1 MTDSCDVVVFGSVL
15 TPAALRGGA
24 RAEFVATRGDRI
36 VAVGSRDQ
44 GEAWARQAG
53 RVIDVGVA
61 SVTAGFVDAHIH
73 PIAGF
78 DLTRG
83 VDLSGLRTWDGVRAA
98 LAEEIARNPEGW
110 VFGSGFDPTAF
121 EGREWSNAILDGVA
135 DGRLVVVTS
144 FDAHAALVS
153 EAALQAAGVTGRE
166 TFAGSSRVGVD
177 DTGRPTGVLYEVPA
191 QALLGHVMP
200 QPSFDERVDAL
211 HAVLTGMAESGLTGG
226 QMLDFA
232 VPESLDILVELE
244 RRTELPIWLR
254 VSPWV
259 MPGAGPEQLAELAE
273 MQGRRGRRWEVRGIK
288 LMIDGTVDNGTAW
301 LFEPDSHGE
310 SVAPLW
316 LNPDEYVE
324 ILAYFDARDIP
335 VTTHAIGDRGVS
347 FVARAIAGVTSGRV
361 THRIEH
367 IETIPDDVIAEI
379 AASRAATSM
388 QPTHCTHFATAGH
401 SDNWSQRLGPE
412 RAGRGWRIRDL
423 RDAGVVVALGSDWP
437 IAPFD
442 PRGIVAAVQTRRP
455 AGAPEIAPVIPEQ
468 GISATRAVE
477 GFTSEYWRSVGEDG
491 GEIVVGGRA
500 DLSVFSV
507 DPITA
512 APDDFAQ
519 AEVILTVVA
528 GEVVVDARANQKAA

>member
-24 RAEFVATRGDRI
+24 RAEFVATRGDLI
-36 VAVGSRDQ
+36 VAVGSRDE
-44 GEAWARQAG
+44 GDAWARRAG
-53 RVIDVGVA
+53 RVVDVGA
-61 SVTAGFVDAHIH
+61 ATVTAGFVDAHIH

-78 DLTRG
+78 DMTRG

-98 LAEEIARNPEGW
+98 LADEVTRNPEGW

-121 EGREWSNAILDGVA
+121 EGREWSNAILDGIA
-135 DGRLVVVTS
+135 DGRLVSLTF
-144 FDAHAALVS
+144 FDAHAGLVS
-153 EAALQAAGVTGRE
+153 DAALQAAGVTGRE

-177 DTGRPTGVLYEVPA
+177 EAGRPTGVLYEVPA
-191 QALLGHVMP
+191 QALMGGIMP
-200 QPSFDERVDAL
+200 QPTFAERVDAL
-211 HAVLTGMAESGLTGG
+211 HALLTGMAETGLTGG

-232 VPESLDILVELE
+232 VPESLDILEELE
-244 RRTELPIWLR
+244 RRTDLPIWLR

-259 MPGAGPEQLAELAE
+259 MPGAGPEQMAELAA
-273 MQGRRGRRWEVRGIK
+273 MQGRHGRRWEVRGIK

-310 SVAPLW
+310 SVEPLW

-324 ILAYFDARDIP
+324 IVKFFDARDIP
-335 VTTHAIGDRGVS
+335 TTTHAIGDRGVS
-347 FVARAIAGVTSGRV
+347 FVARTIGDVTAGRV

-367 IETIPDDVIAEI
+367 VETIPDEVIAEI
-379 AASRAATSM
+379 AASGAATSM
-388 QPTHCTHFATAGH
+388 QPTHCAHFALADH

-412 RAGRGWRIRDL
+412 RADRGWRIRDL

-442 PRGIVAAVQTRRP
+442 PRGIVAAAQTRRP
-455 AGAPEIAPVIPEQ
+455 AGAPEIAPVIPGQ
-468 GISATRAVE
+468 GISAIRAVE
-477 GFTSEYWRSVGEDG
+477 GFTSEFWRSVGEDG

-519 AEVILTVVA
+519 AEVILTVVG
-528 GEVVVDARANQKAA
+528 GEVVVDAGANPKAA

>member
-24 RAEFVATRGDRI
+24 RAEFVATRGDLI
-36 VAVGSRDQ
+36 VAVGSRDE
-44 GEAWARQAG
+44 GDAWARRAG
-53 RVIDVGVA
+53 RVVDVGA
-61 SVTAGFVDAHIH
+61 ATVTAGFVDAHIH

-78 DLTRG
+78 DMTRG

-98 LAEEIARNPEGW
+98 LADEVTRNPEGW

-121 EGREWSNAILDGVA
+121 EGRTWSNAILDGVA
-135 DGRLVVVTS
+135 DGRLVSLTF
-144 FDAHAALVS
+144 FDAHAGLVS
-153 EAALQAAGVTGRE
+153 DAALEAAGITGRE

-177 DTGRPTGVLYEVPA
+177 EAGRPTGVLYEVPA
-191 QALLGHVMP
+191 QALMGEIMP
-200 QPSFDERVDAL
+200 QPTFDERVDAL
-211 HAVLTGMAESGLTGG
+211 HALLTGMAEAGLTGG

-232 VPESLDILVELE
+232 VPESLDILAELE
-244 RRTELPIWLR
+244 RRTDLPIWLR

-259 MPGAGPEQLAELAE
+259 MPGAGPEQLAELAA
-273 MQGRRGRRWEVRGIK
+273 MQGRHGRRWEVRGIK

-310 SVAPLW
+310 SVEPLW

-324 ILAYFDARDIP
+324 IVKFFDTRDIP
-335 VTTHAIGDRGVS
+335 TTTHAIGDRGVS
-347 FVARAIAGVTSGRV
+347 FVARTIGDVTSGRV

-379 AASRAATSM
+379 AAAGAATSM
-388 QPTHCTHFATAGH
+388 QPTHCAHFALADK

-412 RAGRGWRIRDL
+412 RADRGWRIRDL

-442 PRGIVAAVQTRRP
+442 PRGIVAAAQTRRP
-455 AGAPEIAPVIPEQ
+455 AGAPETAPVIPDQ

-519 AEVILTVVA
+519 AEVILTVVG
-528 GEVVVDARANQKAA
+528 GEVVVDAGANPKAA

>member
-1 MTDSCDVVVFGSVL
+1 MTPACDVVVFGSVL

-36 VAVGSRDQ
+36 VAVGSRDE

-53 RVIDVGVA
+53 RVIDVGA
-61 SVTAGFVDAHIH
+61 ATVTAGFVDAHIH

-78 DLTRG
+78 EMTRG
-83 VDLSGLRTWDGVRAA
+83 VDLSGLRTWDGVRSA
-98 LAEEIARNPEGW
+98 LAAEVARNPDGW

-121 EGREWSNAILDGVA
+121 DDREWSNAIFDGVA
-135 DGRLVVVTS
+135 DGRLVAVTF

-153 EAALQAAGVTGRE
+153 DAALQAAGVTGRE

-177 DTGRPTGVLYEVPA
+177 DAGRPTGVLYEVPA

-200 QPSFDERVDAL
+200 QPSFDERVEAL
-211 HAVLTGMAESGLTGG
+211 RAVLTGMAESGLTGG

-232 VPESLDILVELE
+232 VPESLDILTELE
-244 RRTELPIWLR
+244 RRTDLPINLR

-259 MPGAGPEQLAELAE
+259 MPGADLNDLVELAK
-273 MQGRRGRRWEVRGIK
+273 MQGRHGRRWEVRGIK

-310 SVAPLW
+310 SIEPLW

-324 ILAYFDARDIP
+324 IVKFFDARDIP
-335 VTTHAIGDRGVS
+335 TTTHAIGDRGVS
-347 FVARAIAGVTSGRV
+347 FVARTIGEVTAGRV

-379 AASRAATSM
+379 AASGAATSM
-388 QPTHCTHFATAGH
+388 QPTHCTHFATADH

-437 IAPFD
+437 IAAFD
-442 PRGIVAAVQTRRP
+442 PRAIVAAAQLRRP
-455 AGAPEIAPVIPEQ
+455 AGAPDVAPVIPDQ
-468 GISATRAVE
+468 GISAARAVE

-512 APDDFAQ
+512 SPDDFAG
-519 AEVILTVVA
+519 AEVVMTVVG
-528 GEVVVDARANQKAA
+528 GEVVVDAETNAKAA

>member
-1 MTDSCDVVVFGSVL
+1 MTRACDVVVFGSVL

-24 RAEFVATRGDRI
+24 GAEFVATRGDRI
-36 VAVGSRDQ
+36 VAVGSRDE

-53 RVIDVGVA
+53 RVVDVGA
-61 SVTAGFVDAHIH
+61 ATVTAGFVDAHIH

-78 DLTRG
+78 DMTRG

-98 LAEEIARNPEGW
+98 LADEVTRNPEGW

-121 EGREWSNAILDGVA
+121 EGRTWSNAILDGVA
-135 DGRLVVVTS
+135 DGRLVSLTF
-144 FDAHAALVS
+144 FDAHAGLVS
-153 EAALQAAGVTGRE
+153 DAALEAAGITGRE

-177 DTGRPTGVLYEVPA
+177 EAGRPTGVLYEVPA
-191 QALLGHVMP
+191 QALMGEIMP
-200 QPSFDERVDAL
+200 QPTFDERVDAL
-211 HAVLTGMAESGLTGG
+211 HALLTGMAEAGLTGG

-232 VPESLDILVELE
+232 VPESLDILAALE
-244 RRTELPIWLR
+244 RRTDLPIWLR

-259 MPGAGPEQLAELAE
+259 MPGAGPEQLAELAA
-273 MQGRRGRRWEVRGIK
+273 MQGRHGRRWEVRGIK

-310 SVAPLW
+310 SVEPLW

-324 ILAYFDARDIP
+324 IVKFFDTRDIP
-335 VTTHAIGDRGVS
+335 TTTHAIGDRGVS
-347 FVARAIAGVTSGRV
+347 FVARTIGDVTSGRV

-367 IETIPDDVIAEI
+367 IETIPDHVIAEI
-379 AASRAATSM
+379 AAAGAATSM
-388 QPTHCTHFATAGH
+388 QPTHCAHFALADK

-412 RAGRGWRIRDL
+412 RADRGWRIRDL

-442 PRGIVAAVQTRRP
+442 PRGIVAAAQTRRP
-455 AGAPEIAPVIPEQ
+455 AGSPDTAPVIPDQ

-512 APDDFAQ
+512 APDDFAL
-519 AEVILTVVA
+519 AEVILTVVG
-528 GEVVVDARANQKAA
+528 GEVVVDAGANPKAA